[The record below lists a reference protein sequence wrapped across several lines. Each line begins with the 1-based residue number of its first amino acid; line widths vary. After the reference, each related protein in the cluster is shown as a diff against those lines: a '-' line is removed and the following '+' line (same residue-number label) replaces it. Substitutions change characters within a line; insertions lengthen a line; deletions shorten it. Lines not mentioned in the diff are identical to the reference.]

1 MTSEPARR
9 SRQSTREHRRAY
21 EAFSRGDITA
31 VFGILG
37 PDITWHVP
45 GSSPLSGDYKGHD
58 QVGAFFA
65 ATMELSGGT
74 FTIDVHNILAQQD
87 QVVVLCTVAAE
98 RLGQSWSSPEVHV
111 WRVAGTQAVDFCE
124 FQGDQE
130 NRRQILEFSRTT
142 MTARAASAAPVGPE
156 VKAR

>member
-1 MTSEPARR
+1 MTGRSAELIRR
-9 SRQSTREHRRAY
+9 SY
-21 EAFSRGDITA
+21 EAFSRGDLAA
-31 VFGILG
+31 VFGNLA

-74 FTIDVHNILAQQD
+74 FTIDVQDVLAQQD

-98 RLGQSWSSPEVHV
+98 RLGQSWSSREVHV

-124 FQGDQE
+124 FQGDQQTE
-130 NRRQILEFSRTT
+130 DKFWS
-142 MTARAASAAPVGPE
+142 SPGP
-156 VKAR
+156 R

>member
-1 MTSEPARR
+1 MTAQNAELI
-9 SRQSTREHRRAY
+9 RRAY
-21 EAFSRGDITA
+21 EAFSRGDIPA

-74 FTIDVHNILAQQD
+74 FTIDVQDILAQQD

-111 WRVAGTQAVDFCE
+111 WRVAGTQAVDFRE
-124 FQGDQE
+124 FQGDQQTE
-130 NRRQILEFSRTT
+130 DKFWS
-142 MTARAASAAPVGPE
+142 SPGP
-156 VKAR
+156 R